1 MKGKTVERIKRE
13 EEIEKLIKRVAG
25 DIITLFICTLQKTE
39 KER

>member
-13 EEIEKLIKRVAG
+13 EEIERLIKNMAS
-25 DIITLFICTLQKTE
+25 DITTLFFFIVQKME